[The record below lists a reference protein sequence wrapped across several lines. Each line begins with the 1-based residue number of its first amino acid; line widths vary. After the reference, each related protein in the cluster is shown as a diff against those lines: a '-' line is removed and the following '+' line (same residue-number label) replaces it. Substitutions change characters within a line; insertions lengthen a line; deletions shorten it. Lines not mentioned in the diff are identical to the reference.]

1 VKVADVT
8 KVLDDAG
15 AEYEVLHHAHT
26 ERAVAEAEAL
36 GLQPA
41 DVAKTLIARTAEGTL
56 RALVPA
62 SERLDMRKL
71 REAVGGSKDEVQ
83 LASEAEMARDYPEFA
98 LGAVPPLGGARNDP
112 VIVDRKLAERDWL
125 VFEAGSHDDS
135 VRVRTADFLRI
146 TKARTAELCQD

>member
-1 VKVADVT
+1 MTVADLT

-15 AEYEVLHHAHT
+15 AEYELLHHGHT

-36 GLQPA
+36 GLDA
-41 DVAKTLIARTAEGTL
+41 SEVAKTLIARTPDGPL

-71 REAVGGSKDEVQ
+71 REVVGGSKEDVH
-83 LASEAEMARDYPEFA
+83 LATETEMAHDYPEFA
-98 LGAVPPLGGARNDP
+98 LGAVPPIGGARRDP
-112 VIVDRKLAERDWL
+112 VIVDRKLAKREWL

-135 VRVRTADFLRI
+135 VRVRTQDLLRI
-146 TKARTAELCQD
+146 TAAKTADLCQD